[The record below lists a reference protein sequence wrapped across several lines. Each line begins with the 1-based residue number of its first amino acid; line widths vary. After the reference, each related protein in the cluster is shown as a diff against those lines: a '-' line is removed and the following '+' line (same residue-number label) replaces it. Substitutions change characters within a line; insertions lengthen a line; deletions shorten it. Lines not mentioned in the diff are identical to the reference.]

1 MKFISKSLT
10 RFTLLIFSLSLFLMC
25 KTNSQH
31 SQNTTAHKYTNAL
44 IDESSPY
51 LLQHA
56 HNPVDWHPWGPEA
69 LEKAKKEN
77 KLLIVSVGYSACHWC
92 HVMEH
97 ESFEDS
103 LVAEI
108 MNEYFVPIKVDREER
123 PDVDDVYMTACNLIT
138 GRGGWPLNAFA
149 LPDGKPVWAGTYFPK
164 EQWLGVLE
172 QFKNLQENDY
182 AKLEDQA
189 EKLTAGVQSHD
200 DINLISAEEEFTKD
214 DLTKIGQTM
223 LKQIDMKEGGRKG
236 APKFPMPNNY
246 EFLLKYH
253 HLTGDQTAFDAVKTT
268 LDKMMYGGIYDQ
280 LGGGFA
286 RYSTDAIWKAPH
298 FEKMMYDNG
307 QLMSLYAQ
315 AYKLTKDPEYKRIIE
330 ETTSWV
336 EREMLS
342 DEGGFYSSL
351 DADSEGEE
359 GKFYV
364 WTREEI
370 DAVMTNKDEADI
382 FCNYY
387 NVVSDGNWE
396 HGNNILLRN
405 QTDAEAAKD
414 REITVD
420 DLSAIIT
427 KGKSALM
434 AVREKRERPGL
445 DDKILTSWNAIM
457 LKGYVDAYSAIQE
470 PAYLQKAT
478 DNANFI
484 LEKQKQNDHR
494 LNRNYKN
501 GKSSINGFLDDYA
514 LTIDA
519 FIALY
524 QVTFDEQW
532 LREAEH
538 LCEYARAHFFNE
550 KNSMFNYTSD
560 IDPPLVAR
568 KSQIGD
574 DVIPASNSI
583 MARNLKYLGELLYNT
598 EYLEI
603 SKQMLT
609 NLYTTLTTIDQPSF
623 YSNWAQL
630 FVDMAY
636 PPYEVAI
643 VGDDAQASRRSM
655 MTNYLPNVMFLGGRS
670 EGSLK
675 LLADKLQEDRTMIY
689 VCQNKSCKFP
699 VEDPNEA
706 LKLID

>member
-1 MKFISKSLT
+1 
-10 RFTLLIFSLSLFLMC
+10 MC
-25 KTNSQH
+25 KTNSQSTNSH
-31 SQNTTAHKYTNAL
+31 SEHEHTNAL

-69 LEKAKKEN
+69 LEKAEKEN
-77 KLLIVSVGYSACHWC
+77 KLLIVSIGYAACHWC

-108 MNEYFVPIKVDREER
+108 MNEHFVPIKVDKEER
-123 PDVDDVYMTACNLIT
+123 PDIDDVYMTACRLVT
-138 GRGGWPLNAFA
+138 GRSGWPLNAFA
-149 LPDGKPVWAGTYFPK
+149 LPNGKPVWAGTYFPK
-164 EQWLGVLE
+164 EQWLSILE
-172 QFKNLQENDY
+172 QFKNLKENDY
-182 AKLEDQA
+182 ASLEEQA
-189 EKLTAGVQSHD
+189 EKLTAGIQSQD
-200 DINLISAEEEFTKD
+200 EINLIEAEEEFTKE
-214 DLTKIGQTM
+214 DLSKIGKRM
-223 LKQIDMKEGGRKG
+223 VKQIDLKEGGRKG

-253 HLTGDQTAFDAVKTT
+253 HLTGDQEAFDAVKVT

-286 RYSTDAIWKAPH
+286 RYSTDEIWKAPH

-307 QLMSLYAQ
+307 QLVSLYAQ

-330 ETTSWV
+330 ETLTWV
-336 EREMLS
+336 EREMTS

-364 WTREEI
+364 WKRSEI
-370 DAVMTNKDEADI
+370 DEAIPNKEKADV

-387 NVVSDGNWE
+387 NVTTGGNWE
-396 HGNNILLRN
+396 HDNNILLRK
-405 QTDAEAAKD
+405 QTDQEVAKERELSIAE
-414 REITVD
+414 
-420 DLSAIIT
+420 LQSIINE
-427 KGKSALM
+427 GKASLM
-434 AVREKRERPGL
+434 SVRNTRERPGL

-457 LKGYVDAYSAIQE
+457 LKGYIDAYSALQN
-470 PAYLQKAT
+470 PDYLKKALT
-478 DNANFI
+478 NANFI
-484 LEKQKQNDHR
+484 VSNMKQGDHR
-494 LNRNYKN
+494 LDRNYKN

-532 LREAEH
+532 IYQADELNQYVIEH
-538 LCEYARAHFFNE
+538 FYNKE
-550 KNSMFNYTSD
+550 NSMFNYTSD

-568 KSQIGD
+568 KLEIGD
-574 DVIPASNSI
+574 NVIPGSNSI
-583 MARNLKYLGELLYNT
+583 MARNLRYLGELYYGEDGHDNLQ
-598 EYLEI
+598 I

-609 NLYTTLTTIDQPSF
+609 NMYATLTSVEEPSF

-643 VGDDAQASRRSM
+643 LGDDAEQAREAM
-655 MTNYLPNVMFLGGRS
+655 MSHYIPNAMFLGGKS
-670 EGSLK
+670 EGNLLLLK
-675 LLADKLQEDRTMIY
+675 DKLQEGQTMIY
-689 VCQNKSCKFP
+689 VCQAKTCKFP
-699 VEDPNEA
+699 VEDPKEA
-706 LKLID
+706 IKLIDEDRE

>member
-1 MKFISKSLT
+1 
-10 RFTLLIFSLSLFLMC
+10 MC
-25 KTNSQH
+25 KTNSKH
-31 SQNTTAHKYTNAL
+31 ANNSTEHKHTNAL

-69 LEKAKKEN
+69 LAKAKKEN
-77 KLLIVSVGYSACHWC
+77 KLLIVSIGYAACHWC

-108 MNEYFVPIKVDREER
+108 MNEHFVPIKVDREER
-123 PDVDDVYMTACNLIT
+123 PDVDDVYMTACNLVT

-149 LPDGKPVWAGTYFPK
+149 LPDGRPVWAGTYFPK
-164 EQWLGVLE
+164 EQWLSVLE
-172 QFKNLQENDY
+172 QFKNLKENDPE
-182 AKLEDQA
+182 KLEDQA
-189 EKLTAGVQSHD
+189 EKLTAGIQSQD
-200 DINLISAEEEFTKD
+200 QISLISAEEEFTTED
-214 DLTKIGQTM
+214 VSKIGQTM

-253 HLTGDQTAFDAVKTT
+253 HLSGDQTAFDAVKTT

-286 RYSTDAIWKAPH
+286 RYSTDAMWKAPH

-307 QLMSLYAQ
+307 QLVSLYAQ

-330 ETTSWV
+330 ETLSWV
-336 EREMLS
+336 EREMTS
-342 DEGGFYSSL
+342 KEGGFYSSL

-364 WTREEI
+364 WTRAEI
-370 DAVMTNKDEADI
+370 DAVISDKSEADI

-387 NVVSDGNWE
+387 NVVSEGNWE
-396 HGNNILLRN
+396 HGNNILLRKK
-405 QTDAEAAKD
+405 TDAQVAKERELTEEALSDIIKRAK
-414 REITVD
+414 
-420 DLSAIIT
+420 A
-427 KGKSALM
+427 ALM
-434 AVREKRERPGL
+434 AERDKRERPGL

-457 LKGYVDAYSAIQE
+457 LKGYVDAYSALQE
-470 PAYLQKAT
+470 PSYLAKALR
-478 DNANFI
+478 NANFI
-484 LEKQKQNDHR
+484 IEKQKQDDHR
-494 LNRNYKN
+494 LNRNHKN

-524 QVTFDEQW
+524 QVSFDEKW
-532 LREAEH
+532 LMEAEH
-538 LCEYARAHFFNE
+538 LCEYARAHFFNSD
-550 KNSMFNYTSD
+550 NSMFNFTSD

-568 KSQIGD
+568 KSEIGD
-574 DVIPASNSI
+574 DVIPGSNSV

-598 EYLEI
+598 QYLEI
-603 SKQMLT
+603 SDQMLT
-609 NLYTTLTTIDQPSF
+609 NLYATLTTIEQPSF

-643 VGDDAQASRRSM
+643 LGEESESSRKIM
-655 MTNYLPNVMFLGGRS
+655 MTNYLPNVLFLGGKS
-670 EGSLK
+670 EGKLK
-675 LLADKLQEDRTMIY
+675 LLEDKLQEDRTMIY

-699 VEDPNEA
+699 VDDPTEA

>member
-1 MKFISKSLT
+1 
-10 RFTLLIFSLSLFLMC
+10 MC

-31 SQNTTAHKYTNAL
+31 PSSHNHKHTNAL
-44 IDESSPY
+44 INESSPY

-69 LEKAKKEN
+69 LEKAQKEN
-77 KLLIVSVGYSACHWC
+77 KLLIVSIGYAACHWC

-108 MNEYFVPIKVDREER
+108 MNEHFVPIKVDREER
-123 PDVDDVYMTACNLIT
+123 PDVDDVYMSACNLIT

-164 EQWLGVLE
+164 EQWMSVLE
-172 QFKNLQENDY
+172 QFKNLKETDY
-182 AKLEDQA
+182 AKLEEQA
-189 EKLTAGVQSHD
+189 DKLTKGIQSQD
-200 DINLISAEEEFTKD
+200 DIALIEADEDFTKA
-214 DLTKIGQTM
+214 DLTKIGKTM
-223 LKQIDMKEGGRKG
+223 LKQIDLKEGGRKG
-236 APKFPMPNNY
+236 SPKFPMPNNY

-253 HLTGDQTAFDAVKTT
+253 HLTGDQTAYEAVKTT

-307 QLMSLYAQ
+307 QLVSLYAQ
-315 AYKLTKDPEYKRIIE
+315 AYKLTKDPEYKRIIG
-330 ETTSWV
+330 ETVAWV
-336 EREMLS
+336 EREMTS
-342 DEGGFYSSL
+342 SEGGFYSSL

-370 DAVMTNKDEADI
+370 DATITNKEEADI
-382 FCNYY
+382 FCDYY
-387 NVVSDGNWE
+387 NVESAGNWE
-396 HGNNILLRN
+396 HSNNILLRK
-405 QTDAEAAKD
+405 QTDEAIAKEKD
-414 REITVD
+414 ITIEVLRD
-420 DLSAIIT
+420 IIT
-427 KGKSALM
+427 RGKEALM
-434 AVREKRERPGL
+434 RVRDTRERPGL

-457 LKGYVDAYSAIQE
+457 LKGYVDAYSAVE
-470 PAYLQKAT
+470 DPSYLKKALS
-478 DNANFI
+478 NAEFI
-484 LEKQKQNDHR
+484 LSKQKQSDHR
-494 LNRNYKN
+494 LNRNYKG

-514 LTIDA
+514 MTIDA

-524 QVTFDEQW
+524 QVTFDEKW
-532 LREAEH
+532 LREAMS
-538 LCEYARAHFFNE
+538 LCDYATAHFFNE
-550 KNSMFNYTSD
+550 ANSMFNFTSD

-574 DVIPASNSI
+574 DVIPGSNSV
-583 MARNLKYLGELLYNT
+583 MARNLKYLGELLYKPA
-598 EYLEI
+598 YLEI
-603 SKQMLT
+603 SEQMLT
-609 NLYTTLTTIDQPSF
+609 NMYTTLTTIEQPSF

-643 VGDDAQASRRSM
+643 LGDDAEAAREAM
-655 MTNYLPNVMFLGGRS
+655 MVNYLPNVMFLGGKS
-670 EGSLK
+670 EGSLR
-675 LLADKLQEDRTMIY
+675 LLEDKLQPDRTMIY

-699 VEDPNEA
+699 VEDPAAA
-706 LKLID
+706 LKLIN